1 MLNIFPWA
9 CWPSLSSLKKISIH
23 IICLFLK
30 NTIRVGFF
38 FFFLLSYMNSSH
50 ILHINTL
57 SDLSFTY
64 IFSHFLSCLFIFLI
78 YICTHI
84 YIFCFAKPFG
94 LKSSHLF
101 VFVCIALAFRVKSK
115 NLLQRPISRHL
126 LSIFSWEVLWFQ
138 VLCSNLLIHVGLIF
152 LCGVYRRCPVS
163 SFCMWLSSF
172 PSPIY
177 ILDCFVVS

>member
-1 MLNIFPWA
+1 MMLNIFPWA

-64 IFSHFLSCLFIFLI
+64 IFSHFVSCLFIFLI
-78 YICTHI
+78 YIYIYVHI

-126 LSIFSWEVLWFQ
+126 LSIFS
-138 VLCSNLLIHVGLIF
+138 
-152 LCGVYRRCPVS
+152 
-163 SFCMWLSSF
+163 
-172 PSPIY
+172 
-177 ILDCFVVS
+177 